1 MATGAGTIGGVAGR
15 YATALYDLADE
26 AKVLDDVAGD
36 LSSLQT
42 LIAESKDLQR
52 LVHSP
57 LVRRGD
63 QAAAVGAI
71 LARGGAHDLTRRFVG
86 VVAGNGRLFALPGII
101 TAYLAELAR
110 RRGEVAAE
118 VTSARPL
125 DDNQKATVAD
135 ALRAFAGGKVTVDVN
150 VDPSLIG
157 GLVVR
162 VGSRMIDSSVRSKLQ
177 RLQLA
182 MKGAQ

>member
-1 MATGAGTIGGVAGR
+1 MIGGIAGR

-26 AKVLDDVAGD
+26 AKVLDEVAGD
-36 LSSLQT
+36 LSALQT
-42 LIAESKDLQR
+42 LVAESKDLAR
-52 LVHSP
+52 LVRSP
-57 LVRRGD
+57 LVQRGD
-63 QAAAVGAI
+63 QAAAMGAV
-71 LARGGAHDLTRRFVG
+71 LAKGGAHDLTRRFVG

-101 TAYLAELAR
+101 AAYLAQLAR
-110 RRGEVAAE
+110 RRGEIAAE

-125 DDNQKATVAD
+125 DDTQKATVAE
-135 ALRAFAGGKVTVDVN
+135 ALRAISGGKVTVDVKIDRN
-150 VDPSLIG
+150 LIG